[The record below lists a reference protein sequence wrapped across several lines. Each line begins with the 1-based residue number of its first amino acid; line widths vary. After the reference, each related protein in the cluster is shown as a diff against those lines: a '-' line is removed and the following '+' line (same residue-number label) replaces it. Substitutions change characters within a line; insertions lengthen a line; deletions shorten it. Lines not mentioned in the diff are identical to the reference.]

1 MYMNVIRSLCSLPT
15 TDLNFT
21 AELKRATSNQ
31 IRLAI
36 ETMKQN
42 GRKNKGRIKAC
53 ERELENRRL
62 TKKDKHG
69 KYVSKKHLS
78 ILCNTFSSEHRL
90 KAILNKLGELEDAE
104 RRGLILQL
112 PCEEVNG
119 MNNKWIPITERL
131 PEDGIDVLVW
141 FEYFR
146 YGDYNRLFR
155 KIGISYTYNGEWSGF
170 VNGQSGWRQ
179 LKVIAW
185 MPLPDP
191 YSADSEKPKTNAD
204 RIRNMSDEELA
215 EFLVGFKNTFGEEY
229 EGESSCMEWLQ
240 SEAEMEEN
248 DA

>member
-1 MYMNVIRSLCSLPT
+1 M
-15 TDLNFT
+15 
-21 AELKRATSNQ
+21 LKTATSNQ

-36 ETMKQN
+36 ETMEHN
-42 GRKNKGRIKAC
+42 GGKNKGRIKAC

-69 KYVSKKHLS
+69 KYVSKEYLS
-78 ILCNTFSSEHRL
+78 ILCNTFSSEHRFR
-90 KAILNKLGELEDAE
+90 AILNKLGEYEDAE
-104 RRGLILQL
+104 RQGLILQL
-112 PCEEVNG
+112 PCKEVNG
-119 MNNKWIPITERL
+119 MNNKWIPVTERL

-185 MPLPDP
+185 MPLPEP
-191 YSADSEKPKTNAD
+191 Y
-204 RIRNMSDEELA
+204 EER
-215 EFLVGFKNTFGEEY
+215 EE
-229 EGESSCMEWLQ
+229 
-240 SEAEMEEN
+240 
-248 DA
+248 